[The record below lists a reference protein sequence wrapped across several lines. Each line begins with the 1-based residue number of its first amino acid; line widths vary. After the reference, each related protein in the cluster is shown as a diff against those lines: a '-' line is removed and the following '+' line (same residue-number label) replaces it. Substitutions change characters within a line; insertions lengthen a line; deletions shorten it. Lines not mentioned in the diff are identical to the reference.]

1 VVAVVS
7 AVIGLIGIVIVGAL
21 ALVAQMIPAVFHLCI
36 FIERFI
42 FMLVSQVTNR
52 LLSVGLLT
60 GISALVWAIAAALVG
75 TPFLSRYFG
84 QGITLWLF
92 LAGGMWGLVIGYQA
106 ALLEYAHQLRRPG
119 VLVEQRPGILPPP
132 GASGAPSQSKS
143 LEELWSEGIILGEV
157 SDSE

>member
-1 VVAVVS
+1 MVPVVS
-7 AVIGLIGIVIVGAL
+7 ALIGLVGIVIVGAL
-21 ALVAQMIPAVFHLCI
+21 ALVAQTIPAVFHLCI

-42 FMLVSQVTNR
+42 FMIVSQMTRR
-52 LLSVGLLT
+52 LLSVGMLT
-60 GISALVWAIAAALVG
+60 GISALVWAVAAALVG

-119 VLVEQRPGILPPP
+119 VITEQRPGVLPSSSVHSTQT
-132 GASGAPSQSKS
+132 GGKS
-143 LEELWSEGIILGEV
+143 LDELLREGVILGEV